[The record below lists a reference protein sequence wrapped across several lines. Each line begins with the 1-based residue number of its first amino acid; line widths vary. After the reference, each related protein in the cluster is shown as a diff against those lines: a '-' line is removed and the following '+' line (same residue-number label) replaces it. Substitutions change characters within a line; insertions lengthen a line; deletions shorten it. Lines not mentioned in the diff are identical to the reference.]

1 MTDDLR
7 CVHCQEV
14 VTVDKSGVVKGF
26 HKELTCHKSPSRVHE
41 ISTKVSHPL
50 YPERSTQSITIRGT
64 TMPGWFTGEACIWTG
79 GSSPRCI
86 GPFDDITEA
95 MKYAETRH
103 PGSQFFP
110 YNKPGEITV

>member
-1 MTDDLR
+1 VTDDLR
-7 CVHCQEV
+7 CAHCQEA
-14 VTVDKSGVVKGF
+14 VTIAKNGSVIGF
-26 HKELTCHKSPSRVHE
+26 HQELTCHKSPTRVHE
-41 ISTKVSHPL
+41 ISVKVAHPL
-50 YPERSTQSITIRGT
+50 YPERETQTLTIRGT

-86 GPFDDITEA
+86 GPFPDVSEA

-110 YNKPGEITV
+110 YNKPGDITE